1 MDVWFSSCV
10 SPSPHALRAVSRAG
24 AGERGGEHA
33 GQACESLKWSNSLAR
48 ISTLVVQESAGVS
61 MRVKD
66 GLREQCIPAV
76 VDAWAA
82 ILEVPPPLLSRAAI
96 LEVPRPATGGP

>member
-1 MDVWFSSCV
+1 
-10 SPSPHALRAVSRAG
+10 
-24 AGERGGEHA
+24 
-33 GQACESLKWSNSLAR
+33 
-48 ISTLVVQESAGVS
+48 

>member
-1 MDVWFSSCV
+1 MREFESVK
-10 SPSPHALRAVSRAG
+10 LSRRH
-24 AGERGGEHA
+24 EDPCLNR
-33 GQACESLKWSNSLAR
+33 SNSLAR

-82 ILEVPPPLLSRAAI
+82 ILEVPPP
-96 LEVPRPATGGP
+96 PTTGP